1 MAQVLGED
9 FKPTTA
15 AEAALDV
22 TAKQYAAITRIG
34 KKAPYVDVPQRD
46 ITQEAPIV
54 EEQQYTP
61 AYVEQKKAAGKW
73 TAGDELRYK
82 ETEALNA
89 VDALKQQRIA
99 LAQKVEQQGIVT
111 PDDEQAMLAIDTER
125 KALADNYEQTLKEY
139 SRSPDVVAKQQIQKR
154 ADQRFARASRYVDA
168 GDILRP
174 EVLKEYVMLPV
185 ANAVNSFGMNAIGGG
200 MRLLDTIGNLP
211 SDATGDERYYSPFAQ
226 TADWITEG
234 LDYVSA
240 GEGTATK
247 EGIFGDDWN
256 VNGDAVLPSLLRTG
270 VYMAGLV
277 GSGAMGGTKA
287 LGITSFLTTEE
298 DYYRE
303 AINAG
308 LSPQE
313 AQQFSIG
320 AAGATASLEGINPQ
334 LYAAGTVKGQM
345 AKRALAA
352 LKGGKNTKEAIRDA
366 TEFIAKEIGG
376 ENAQEF
382 AQAGSDMMAK
392 YMTNMALGE
401 DAMDPSMSMQEVAD
415 MVVLTTA
422 LSGLMAG
429 VARASDRPLYQ
440 QSIEWAVNNAD
451 QMRKFISVSVP
462 QGEQE
467 KVLDELDRF
476 EKIHKGLPQDL
487 PPAAKQEVASAVAEK
502 ERIKEEQGA
511 SIVDDVVSTITGN
524 KYEEAIKQQD
534 ERIAA
539 ANGTTLADII
549 KRKEVAKLQEQYD
562 KAKVKSEI
570 TGQPMPE
577 GIKRPAEPS
586 PVPTA
591 TQVPP
596 QAISPVV
603 VERKPK
609 TSPAAQLT
617 EPPVA
622 VVPQKG
628 PQAEVV
634 VKSDEDLQQ
643 EPIQRANKELDAS
656 KKSLSSSVAQYTIRE
671 TDLAESN
678 PVVPNGTSDMVV
690 DGVYNEFRTTDG
702 RASLLGDIRQS
713 AHEAGIR
720 SSRDDVGF
728 VERVKADGSTVL
740 AVLTGTADHVGRTGY
755 LSFAV
760 SVPKGTTFSKKEVF
774 AALLNKKKE
783 FDAAYSKYEDK
794 IPDRSRLIEYAAKSI
809 GNEIPKAVKGPATGQ
824 AKSTTTTAQVTPIAK
839 GPVRPVDGE
848 MTVKSF
854 AESIAS
860 GNRLDTPEAVQ
871 FYENNKKEIEA
882 ELQRMAGPQKQAPQ
896 QAPVDTNDDAEVT
909 LDEDVADDPDALL
922 DEAMG
927 VPREVMSD
935 EDIDAEMA
943 KVSKATGVEVVGLD
957 QDEYTE
963 AVDKVGG
970 DISQSLSGGFFMGR
984 NGKIYINR
992 DRFRRGV
999 VAHEGTHAIIF
1010 NALLSG
1016 NPNGKAIISSSAKQ
1030 ALESSPKAKE
1040 ALIDFLGYYGGA
1052 KKKEDGT
1059 VDIDATIADEELAEE
1074 VMSEFVASIY
1084 NGSIKLDNAMR
1095 QFIRD
1100 MYNRIMA
1107 ALGVSTKVEF
1117 KEDGDFIAAAKQ
1129 IASAMKAGRR
1139 IETGKRAGG
1148 SGTGTGSKFSRL
1160 AARTPGT
1167 KARPYDHNLAAVDP
1181 AAVDMDAM
1189 SDKALNKAADMLAK
1203 YPGMRIGGGSAKTR
1217 IAKAIDRMV
1226 GNILYLH
1233 DSFPEDV
1240 RKLAKEWYVGA
1251 NKVSLE
1257 WAKTY
1262 GVTPAQTAG
1271 VIAALSPQK
1280 DWFTNMSLAERVLDF
1295 VANYGDHKWD
1305 DAMSERAQKIRADYM
1320 DKIEKAKKS
1329 LEEKPNND
1337 NKRKELRNYES
1348 AVDKLDIAIPKIS
1361 GKVYNTLT
1369 TGNDKAWFL
1378 RIWDEANNDQSFN
1391 QYLPTGKKT
1400 AIQRNKAPKPT
1411 KKNPNPVG
1419 VPSKIAWQN
1428 AKSIAAA
1435 IDIAENGTSI
1445 DVVSRGIGEAHKVRS
1460 FYNNIFDPSSPDFTT
1475 IDTHAMAAAMFL
1487 PLSGSSPITTAGFG
1501 GLSDSASGHS
1511 GLYPIYQRAY
1521 EIAAKQRGLL
1531 PREMQSITW
1540 EAVRGLFEKG
1550 QKAGAGSSASDVWKA
1565 MPSDPDGARAAV
1577 SDLFGGI
1584 STPGWMGSELQEAD
1598 KPKFSKRQPDGSL
1611 NGLPRK
1617 FKVGGKEMEASH
1629 WKPAEDVAISYME
1642 KAGLPYNPPSDYV
1655 KVDPARAKRI
1665 ADAYDAMKHDPENPE
1680 VKEAYQALADETM
1693 AQYDEVMKS
1702 GLKVE
1707 FIPSGAPDP
1716 YAASPRLATDDIR
1729 NNNHMWVFGTKD
1741 GYGSSFEAELA
1752 RGSNP
1757 LLSES
1762 GLEISGQPALIN
1774 DLFRVVHDYFG
1785 HVKEGVGFRAD
1796 GEENAWRMHSSM
1808 FSPKAQRALT
1818 TETRGQNS
1826 WVNFGPQGEK
1836 NRTASGS
1843 DTVYA
1848 DQKTGLLPMW
1858 VSEDGRNDS
1867 VSEADKPKFSKAT
1880 PGKNRVPQEHRDNL
1894 TDDGKGNYVFFHK
1907 GPKSLKGGK
1916 INPAYFGTG
1925 KTKDNRSNPVMNYYT
1940 KPDQGERMISGDVTY
1955 AVPVPKWKVYPLMSD
1970 PLDLYD
1976 KAEANFRKKFGK
1988 DQAFDAVRQADF
2000 IGPLAEKAGFDM
2012 MIAGWSVHPLRAES
2026 GKALKPDAKLTKKYE
2041 DEGVVDLTKSV
2052 DPYYEKLMAKARAD
2066 RDKQNAKEAKGF
2078 GGPKFSKKTPAEVR
2092 AGAEKVK
2099 AMTNEDRDNYDPSED
2114 DNYEGYSL
2122 YEAEKLVPKPTEK
2135 PKRVTDSNSFNLW
2148 SDWHSVINVD
2158 GTVYGLTKYEDPDA
2172 ISDEEDSAGFPKEYV
2187 WAYARMDDQLNVKS
2201 TVTNDVAELV
2211 SEIKGSSNIKFS
2223 KKTDQA
2229 FDGKETPKTPI
2240 GDTKTVTV
2248 DGKERT
2254 VFNSNGK
2261 PIHPTVEGVRN
2272 FWRWFGDSESVDN
2285 PATDSKSFSEKD
2297 NQPLV
2302 LYHGTASDFD
2312 SFKVGADGTNSNA
2325 LGSWGVKRAAMFFT
2339 QDPNTA
2345 ANFASQ
2351 GRRSGGSVMPVYVSV
2366 SKPIDLRDGFDDDA
2380 ISSLSKQGI
2389 DEGWMYR
2396 LRADDIWGIFD
2407 DSDNGF
2413 DTVEAMKAAGYDG
2426 AIITEVDPDTGA
2438 SSDAWVAFS
2447 PNQIK
2452 SATGN
2457 YGSFDPSSPNIK
2469 FSGASPENIAKALIA
2484 KGYNT
2489 KAKAREY
2496 MVSKGAD
2503 RMVDQVMAEFDKLRD
2518 AAAARKASA
2527 QVTPTPPATPTPP
2540 STTRQD
2546 GGGRPMRGSAKR
2558 MKEQY
2563 PELYAALGE
2572 DTIYYDRMPMTVT
2585 RDAASEL
2592 VGWLG
2597 LERAKDEVLNRSS
2610 DIPDAVRAM
2619 MGRMVMKQLAD
2630 EHRLAELDTFA
2641 ENFFKL
2647 GTSAGQFINAL
2658 RDVYEE
2664 FSKDM
2669 IFYRIQRIVEKE
2681 VEKKKGKDKN
2691 YKKLRDGLTKVNREV
2706 AEEVIRTRKVRDK
2719 ATDASFPKPDPSKKP
2734 KTTPAYG
2741 STNKGVKKSQHD
2753 QAWRELNSILP
2764 SGVVIPQ
2771 LVTIAAYHIEAG
2783 SRSFAAVA
2791 ERVIAK
2797 GGRKLL
2803 PYLKGSYKQAAKD
2816 MGIEPSTDAEIDEY
2830 INKANTDKIVDKLRK
2845 AIKANDKKSEAAA
2858 IAALQQVAKEDGLW
2872 GKYRKEAVSRL
2883 TRLADQDIKD
2893 DIQKDTIIAEFTAGL
2908 VRNITDQMKKEAEA
2922 KGLESKEPKT
2932 PKPAIEIIG
2941 DAYRNFD
2948 KYEQVWKDTQ
2958 SEWKRRL
2965 NAAEARLAKATTPE
2979 AKQKAQADIVNEQSR
2994 LDRLDAYYGELM
3006 IKPFSE
3012 AAIGRAVKDGMK
3024 ELDQKIDNIIRQHY
3038 TVYEAAKQTLADKL
3052 VQGAGLTEVEA
3063 AKLADAVK
3071 AEFERLAT
3079 ERKKA
3084 LVEQYAKRKFGDKKV
3099 TKTEKKGIEDELIFL
3114 TNTGAFG
3121 EADFINK
3128 YGELRGWPKLTDK
3141 NIKEIER
3148 LADRIQTAP
3157 PGRPRLEA
3165 IEDLLGYQ
3173 ENLSGVS
3180 KWEVAQ
3186 SVWFANMLSGFETQE
3201 VNFLSNQINVAME
3214 VGVAVAK
3221 STVKGKPMDAVNI
3234 VRALGYGFARG
3245 WYEAGAVMSTG
3256 YSPIRGRVDIPPALE
3271 RYKFPK
3277 YLGMY
3282 NGLKMVRRVMVAAD
3296 VLGFEPLKEL
3306 RAYQYAAMRARSV
3319 DPSPIDRQRA
3329 LDILN
3334 RDDDT
3339 IAGAKQQAEDEYQ
3352 ADLKAIEERNLTAAE
3367 KRKAI
3372 AKAERDKNRR
3382 AFELVELARDPEVIQ
3397 ESARFAARATYNYTP
3412 EGTLGAVAKGV
3423 NMILRELPALRYV
3436 VPFVNI
3442 IANVTNEA
3450 LNYYAPVGIARA
3462 IAGGSV
3468 ADTIMG
3474 RANKGMTEDQK
3485 KMHREDLVSKAVIG
3499 LVLQAAVLVLSEPG
3513 DDDDPLIEITA
3524 NGYNNYKQN
3533 SEMESKGLWKPYS
3546 FRIRGT
3552 DTWISYQYTP
3562 LLFAFGLVGHLRDA
3576 TKYRKEK
3583 MDDSAMTKYAV
3594 AMQRNI
3600 GTITDASFLA
3610 TTADALGW
3618 LNDTKEGGLDGLAR
3632 STAKTVKAMVVPY
3645 SALLNQIQQNMDSAF
3660 GVPKMD
3666 TRGSLTAELI
3676 KNTPVAYFVR
3686 DKFPIMVDA
3695 LGDPIIPSSG
3705 ALRRFAT
3712 TSDPDPSLLQKL
3724 FISAPAPDRF
3734 WRLMVDK
3741 KYPLSAPNPKTVTV
3755 YDDEAEKERI
3765 LTQDELFK
3773 FYQVR
3778 GSMIKMELN
3787 DRFDELSTLDNKEF
3801 AEEMKAIQSYATSEA
3816 KWEATEME

>member
-1 MAQVLGED
+1 MPAYPAAPAPKTSSQKQFDAQQKIAKAESDTQRATLDIYHRAKSERSILDKQFEEMAAVQDMFVQGTPQWDAHQRKMGELLDRRAYVSKREQDLEEYAQEEMKSLVASTVSIGGNSLYMVRDGVGKVADPSRIQEQVDKVSERLGIQDEEFRKKLYNEMLAEVDMAPMVERSNEIAQQKIKPLLEREQQRFKEGFKSDEEISARATAQIDSIGSAVKQRADKEQEVLLAGANEVYASVTAPWKDAESRYEQAAVQIQQQINVGAIPYDQGKAMYEQATAEYNAAYAKYQED
-9 FKPTTA
+9 WKANADSLLNESSRIAARYNQQYQQEQRRIIDAANKDIEKA
-15 AEAALDV
+15 AE
-22 TAKQYAAITRIG
+22 QYA
-34 KKAPYVDVPQRD
+34 KEFKSNPDVATK
-46 ITQEAPIV
+46 IKL
-54 EEQQYTP
+54 
-61 AYVEQKKAAGKW
+61 AYKSAW
-73 TAGDELRYK
+73 DE
-82 ETEALNA
+82 
-89 VDALKQQRIA
+89 
-99 LAQKVEQQGIVT
+99 
-111 PDDEQAMLAIDTER
+111 AIDERGKRIEVTEDMRR
-125 KALADNYEQTLKEY
+125 KSISAISPQSAAADVFF
-139 SRSPDVVAKQQIQKR
+139 RSTIHGLGGAFKGISTTIGSDTGYRMGEEMERAYYMPEAKSSKVS
-154 ADQRFARASRYVDA
+154 D
-168 GDILRP
+168 
-174 EVLKEYVMLPV
+174 
-185 ANAVNSFGMNAIGGG
+185 
-200 MRLLDTIGNLP
+200 LLDPLN
-211 SDATGDERYYSPFAQ
+211 F
-226 TADWITEG
+226 
-234 LDYVSA
+234 V
-240 GEGTATK
+240 
-247 EGIFGDDWN
+247 
-256 VNGDAVLPSLLRTG
+256 
-270 VYMAGLV
+270 
-277 GSGAMGGTKA
+277 
-287 LGITSFLTTEE
+287 
-298 DYYRE
+298 
-303 AINAG
+303 
-308 LSPQE
+308 
-313 AQQFSIG
+313 
-320 AAGATASLEGINPQ
+320 
-334 LYAAGTVKGQM
+334 
-345 AKRALAA
+345 
-352 LKGGKNTKEAIRDA
+352 
-366 TEFIAKEIGG
+366 
-376 ENAQEF
+376 
-382 AQAGSDMMAK
+382 
-392 YMTNMALGE
+392 
-401 DAMDPSMSMQEVAD
+401 
-415 MVVLTTA
+415 A
-422 LSGLMAG
+422 LSGQLGGAMAP
-429 VARASDRPLYQ
+429 SL
-440 QSIEWAVNNAD
+440 
-451 QMRKFISVSVP
+451 
-462 QGEQE
+462 
-467 KVLDELDRF
+467 
-476 EKIHKGLPQDL
+476 
-487 PPAAKQEVASAVAEK
+487 VASAVIAKGTGGLGAPAAVQMVASALAGWGAETADIAGRAKDQVMAQTGNIEKANEAWNKSFVSQVQMLPAYSFDGLPFVSGMLSRVPTVAGRVATGAGIEYVTEMFQELPQNVAERNILEGK
-502 ERIKEEQGA
+502 EAWDDFAQGIFDPENKEILISMAPIAILGGGGQITSKSAKSVMERSVKDYVASQRVSEFVETAPSQWLSHMTIERGSNFAQAVLASMHQNGTIDEQKLQQLEEMRVKSMEHIENARGAGLNQREANVYGAFAAKADDLRIKA
-511 SIVDDVVSTITGN
+511 KDDTNPVAQMIAKARLSEVEKTLRDFVTMKEAQYVEVSYADPKRGTTIMDI
-524 KYEEAIKQQD
+524 EEARRLLSDDRFIKQASLLGLTKD
-534 ERIAA
+534 GITVNGVGAEGVALADFFANRVSATNDRIAA
-539 ANGTTLADII
+539 MRMDPASAQRTMADVRQDIDDA
-549 KRKEVAKLQEQYD
+549 V
-562 KAKVKSEI
+562 SESA
-570 TGQPMPE
+570 QP
-577 GIKRPAEPS
+577 AT
-586 PVPTA
+586 PTA
-591 TQVPP
+591 TQADIDAATGVTKVVAPTAEAP
-596 QAISPVV
+596 TLTTATTPTATQDPSSTQAISPEGQVATPSMTLSEGPSIGIGGGQGFAPRLRELGYTDAEISKMNPV
-603 VERKPK
+603 QQQDIVEKGTEPARAESTARVIPNQ
-609 TSPAAQLT
+609 PAA
-617 EPPVA
+617 
-622 VVPQKG
+622 
-628 PQAEVV
+628 
-634 VKSDEDLQQ
+634 
-643 EPIQRANKELDAS
+643 
-656 KKSLSSSVAQYTIRE
+656 
-671 TDLAESN
+671 
-678 PVVPNGTSDMVV
+678 
-690 DGVYNEFRTTDG
+690 TT
-702 RASLLGDIRQS
+702 
-713 AHEAGIR
+713 
-720 SSRDDVGF
+720 
-728 VERVKADGSTVL
+728 
-740 AVLTGTADHVGRTGY
+740 
-755 LSFAV
+755 
-760 SVPKGTTFSKKEVF
+760 
-774 AALLNKKKE
+774 
-783 FDAAYSKYEDK
+783 
-794 IPDRSRLIEYAAKSI
+794 
-809 GNEIPKAVKGPATGQ
+809 
-824 AKSTTTTAQVTPIAK
+824 
-839 GPVRPVDGE
+839 
-848 MTVKSF
+848 
-854 AESIAS
+854 
-860 GNRLDTPEAVQ
+860 
-871 FYENNKKEIEA
+871 
-882 ELQRMAGPQKQAPQ
+882 
-896 QAPVDTNDDAEVT
+896 QAPVDPNDDAEVT
-909 LDEDVADDPDALL
+909 IDEEVDGDLDEMLV
-922 DEAMG
+922 EATG
-927 VPREVMSD
+927 TPLT
-935 EDIDAEMA
+935 DAEIDSEIA
-943 KVSKATGVEVVGLD
+943 EVTKAIGGTVDDVVELD
-957 QDEYTE
+957 QDGLAK
-963 AVDKVGG
+963 AVVDNGG
-970 DISQSLSGGFFMGR
+970 NVANSMAEGFFIGKDKDGKR
-984 NGKIYINR
+984 KIYINR
-992 DRFRRGV
+992 DMFRRGLM
-999 VAHEGTHAIIF
+999 AHEGTHAIVF
-1010 NALLSG
+1010 DALSKD
-1016 NPNGKAIISSSAKQ
+1016 PKAKKIISNSAKQ
-1030 ALESSPKAKE
+1030 ALGASPGAKKV
-1040 ALIDFLGYYGGA
+1040 LLKFLENYGGA
-1052 KKKEDGT
+1052 KTKADGS
-1059 VDIDATIADEELAEE
+1059 VDVDATVADPELGEE
-1074 VMSEFVASIY
+1074 VMSEFVAALY

-1100 MYNRIMA
+1100 LYNRIMA

-1129 IASAMKAGRR
+1129 IASAMKAGRK
-1139 IETGKRAGG
+1139 IETGKRAGAKTPDSLRSPVSKEG
-1148 SGTGTGSKFSRL
+1148 EPGPLARYSNRKKAAGSKIKYK
-1160 AARTPGT
+1160 PGGYKLSHVKESDLIDIEALVKDIADSGKNVWYWT
-1167 KARPYDHNLAAVDP
+1167 ADQLGIGMYSDETLDGEHVLDAGPSFALDPENRKNGVIWASGASQKALQNNA
-1181 AAVDMDAM
+1181 
-1189 SDKALNKAADMLAK
+1189 DKAD
-1203 YPGMRIGGGSAKTR
+1203 YIF
-1217 IAKAIDRMV
+1217 I
-1226 GNILYLH
+1226 
-1233 DSFPEDV
+1233 
-1240 RKLAKEWYVGA
+1240 
-1251 NKVSLE
+1251 VS
-1257 WAKTY
+1257 
-1262 GVTPAQTAG
+1262 G
-1271 VIAALSPQK
+1271 SPQK
-1280 DWFTNMSLAERVLDF
+1280 SKLFNKRVVDLLRD
-1295 VANYGDHKWD
+1295 
-1305 DAMSERAQKIRADYM
+1305 RA
-1320 DKIEKAKKS
+1320 EKASGLKWSAFAEKLMGLKPPS
-1329 LEEKPNND
+1329 KVAEILGKYDTFDELLNSTGSDRKNLFIALEEQRVSTPNTPTAKYLNQIG
-1337 NKRKELRNYES
+1337 
-1348 AVDKLDIAIPKIS
+1348 V
-1361 GKVYNTLT
+1361 
-1369 TGNDKAWFL
+1369 
-1378 RIWDEANNDQSFN
+1378 SFN
-1391 QYLPTGKKT
+1391 VDALRDGFYRDNDFGINDIMIVLKPTGVGGKSKHST
-1400 AIQRNKAPKPT
+1400 YEWNLLGEV
-1411 KKNPNPVG
+1411 VG
-1419 VPSKIAWQN
+1419 VP
-1428 AKSIAAA
+1428 
-1435 IDIAENGTSI
+1435 DRRVNGI
-1445 DVVSRGIGEAHKVRS
+1445 DVLPKHRRDRYTEAQRM
-1460 FYNNIFDPSSPDFTT
+1460 SPLTAQPGQF
-1475 IDTHAMAAAMFL
+1475 IDK
-1487 PLSGSSPITTAGFG
+1487 
-1501 GLSDSASGHS
+1501 AS
-1511 GLYPIYQRAY
+1511 
-1521 EIAAKQRGLL
+1521 
-1531 PREMQSITW
+1531 
-1540 EAVRGLFEKG
+1540 
-1550 QKAGAGSSASDVWKA
+1550 
-1565 MPSDPDGARAAV
+1565 
-1577 SDLFGGI
+1577 
-1584 STPGWMGSELQEAD
+1584 SELLGG
-1598 KPKFSKRQPDGSL
+1598 PKFSKGPATQNDFKKGGIKDLLNKSDWVIMTAENPSKQKLSDTKNASRMKSLMADLDAMGAKYTPVDGKYGNEEKSL
-1611 NGLPRK
+1611 AITGVNEKQAIELGKKYGQESVLTNKGL
-1617 FKVGGKEMEASH
+1617 VYQDGT
-1629 WKPAEDVAISYME
+1629 
-1642 KAGLPYNPPSDYV
+1642 YNP
-1655 KVDPARAKRI
+1655 
-1665 ADAYDAMKHDPENPE
+1665 
-1680 VKEAYQALADETM
+1680 
-1693 AQYDEVMKS
+1693 
-1702 GLKVE
+1702 
-1707 FIPSGAPDP
+1707 
-1716 YAASPRLATDDIR
+1716 AT
-1729 NNNHMWVFGTKD
+1729 G
-1741 GYGSSFEAELA
+1741 
-1752 RGSNP
+1752 
-1757 LLSES
+1757 
-1762 GLEISGQPALIN
+1762 
-1774 DLFRVVHDYFG
+1774 
-1785 HVKEGVGFRAD
+1785 
-1796 GEENAWRMHSSM
+1796 
-1808 FSPKAQRALT
+1808 
-1818 TETRGQNS
+1818 
-1826 WVNFGPQGEK
+1826 
-1836 NRTASGS
+1836 
-1843 DTVYA
+1843 
-1848 DQKTGLLPMW
+1848 
-1858 VSEDGRNDS
+1858 VSELDTKPDDFYS
-1867 VSEADKPKFSKAT
+1867 VVNGQVFQIDIDFDKKLSSPKFSKAT
-1880 PGKNRVPQEHRDNL
+1880 PGKNLVPADRRNDL

-1916 INPAYFGTG
+1916 INPSYFGSG
-1925 KTKDNRSNPVMNYYT
+1925 KSKDNRSNPVMNYYT

-2078 GGPKFSKKTPAEVR
+2078 GGPKFSKKA
-2092 AGAEKVK
+2092 
-2099 AMTNEDRDNYDPSED
+2099 
-2114 DNYEGYSL
+2114 
-2122 YEAEKLVPKPTEK
+2122 
-2135 PKRVTDSNSFNLW
+2135 
-2148 SDWHSVINVD
+2148 
-2158 GTVYGLTKYEDPDA
+2158 
-2172 ISDEEDSAGFPKEYV
+2172 
-2187 WAYARMDDQLNVKS
+2187 
-2201 TVTNDVAELV
+2201 
-2211 SEIKGSSNIKFS
+2211 
-2223 KKTDQA
+2223 DQA

-2240 GDTKTVTV
+2240 GDTKTVTVDGKERTALNSNGKPIHPTVEGVRNFWRWFGDSRVVDKQGRPKVMYHGGTATEEFSRDKIQIGGGFFFTPQKSYAKLYARKVGDDGVVTEAYLKADKLSESIEQTRQTAKRAKEAGRTWLEQAKFDGFDGSVFLSGAEISVFSPTQIKSATGNYGTFDPSNPNIKFSKKTDQAFNGTETSKTPLGDTKTVTV

-2312 SFKVGADGTNSNA
+2312 SFKVGADGTNSSA

-2339 QDPNTA
+2339 QDPNIA
-2345 ANFASQ
+2345 ADFASQ

-2366 SKPIDLRDGFDDDA
+2366 SKPIDLRYGFDDDA
-2380 ISSLSKQGI
+2380 ISSLSEQGI

-2407 DSDNGF
+2407 DSENGF

-2691 YKKLRDGLTKVNREV
+2691 YKKLRDGLTKVNKEV

-2830 INKANTDKIVDKLRK
+2830 INKANTEKIVDKLRK
-2845 AIKANDKKSEAAA
+2845 AIKAKDKKSEAAA
-2858 IAALQQVAKEDGLW
+2858 IAALQQVAKDDGLW

-3024 ELDQKIDNIIRQHY
+3024 ELDQKIDDIIRQHY

-3201 VNFLSNQINVAME
+3201 VNFLSNQINLAME
-3214 VGVAVAK
+3214 VGVAVSK

-3306 RAYQYAAMRARSV
+3306 RAYQYAAMKARSV